1 MLGATRAFGYA
12 LKVGRHP
19 ASIETAGLRDC
30 AMPSNTAFLHQ
41 ARVEGQISS
50 DRCEPLGW
58 FLVTPRSS
66 CSGRR
71 ACDHVEILGISLPLT
86 EAAPRRW
93 NQRGGNT
100 VRREVVGWRM
110 MGLQNT
116 HCVGGVN
123 NDFASEPHANAMFHR
138 YERWWP
144 RVRLNV
150 LWCQICHVGGLHIA
164 HLATPHGHRIDH
176 GVQFLNV

>member
-30 AMPSNTAFLHQ
+30 AIPSNTAFFHQ
-41 ARVEGQISS
+41 TRVEGQISG
-50 DRCEPLGW
+50 DRREPLCW
-58 FLVTPRSS
+58 ILITPRSP

-71 ACDHVEILGISLPLT
+71 ACDHVEILCSSFPLT
-86 EAAPRRW
+86 KAGPRRR
-93 NQRGGNT
+93 NQRSENIF
-100 VRREVVGWRM
+100 RRKIVGRCV

-116 HCVGGVN
+116 HRSGGVG

-138 YERWWP
+138 YERWRP

-176 GVQFLNV
+176 GVKFLNV